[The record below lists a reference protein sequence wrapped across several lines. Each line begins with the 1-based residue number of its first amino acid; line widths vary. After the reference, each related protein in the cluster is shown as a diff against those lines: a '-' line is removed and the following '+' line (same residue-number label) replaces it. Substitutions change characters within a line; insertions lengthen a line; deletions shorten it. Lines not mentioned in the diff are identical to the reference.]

1 VEVEGHEI
9 FYREDGPL
17 DAPVLLLLHGFPT
30 SSHMFRDLIPR
41 LANKYHVIAPDHLGF
56 GYSAMPPADS
66 FEYSFAALA
75 SLTIAF
81 TEKLVLTSY
90 AIFVQDYG
98 APIGWRMAL
107 EHPERITAI
116 ITQNGNAYEDGI
128 VDKVWAAVVAYDAA
142 PSAETAAAAKEMQS
156 EATVKWQYLH
166 GENDEIF
173 PPAGAMAF

>member
-1 VEVEGHEI
+1 
-9 FYREDGPL
+9 
-17 DAPVLLLLHGFPT
+17 
-30 SSHMFRDLIPR
+30 MFRDLIPR

-56 GYSAMPPADS
+56 GYSAIPPADS

-81 TEKLVLTSY
+81 TEKLGLTSY

-142 PSAETAAAAKEMQS
+142 PLL
-156 EATVKWQYLH
+156 ATW

-173 PPAGAMAF
+173 PPAGATAFQRDLPDAEIRFLPTGHFALETHAAEIAVLVDDFLERALAR